1 MFTKANWDGETF
13 GESER
18 SKIKFLF
25 KSQTTIKCT
34 QKVDLEIQYIP
45 EANISWQNW
54 GVLVKIQLRNC
65 LYVDLPFLQCT

>member
-18 SKIKFLF
+18 SKIKFLC

-34 QKVDLEIQYIP
+34 QKVDLKIQYIP
-45 EANISWQNW
+45 EENISWQNW
-54 GVLVKIQLRNC
+54 GFVVKI
-65 LYVDLPFLQCT
+65 